1 MQKKEVTDL
10 LKKYLAGNCSE
21 EECGLL
27 ETWYLKYEEKAL
39 PEVGQETKDA
49 QLEEIWVFLSKRM
62 ERAFEEPIEES
73 HLAAA
78 PSRIPTIPA
87 EITSGTAAVLPGTP
101 VSSEIQV
108 IAEAAPSIPL
118 RKTPLI
124 WTKIAVAATVLFAL
138 SIGFYFYN
146 IPDKTGKD
154 PQEQLGQSEI
164 NPVHQKAMLTLADG
178 RRITLDEAQNGEI
191 AEQGGVIITK
201 TKDGQLVYEGAADE
215 GSATEKSSAG
225 SSANAVAA
233 RGNSFNK
240 IETPK
245 GGQYEVSLPDGTKVW
260 LNAASSL
267 SYPASFTGD
276 KREVKLLGEAYFEV
290 AKNKNMP
297 FVVHSKGQDVEVL
310 GTHFNVNA
318 YADEEQTKTTLLEGS
333 VKVKLLDAKGAALLK
348 PGQQSVYEGNQLDV
362 NAIDVAEVMAWKE
375 GYFLFQDEDIRSIM
389 RKIARWY
396 DVEMVYAPNISPK
409 KIGGRIS
416 RNKSLDY
423 VLKTISRTDKFNF
436 KVEGRRV
443 TVMP

>member
-1 MQKKEVTDL
+1 MQKKEATDL

-27 ETWYLKYEEKAL
+27 ETWYLKYEEKTL
-39 PEVGQETKDA
+39 PEVSQEAKDV
-49 QLEEIWVFLSKRM
+49 QLEEIWAFLSKRM
-62 ERAFEEPIEES
+62 ERTFEEAI
-73 HLAAA
+73 
-78 PSRIPTIPA
+78 
-87 EITSGTAAVLPGTP
+87 
-101 VSSEIQV
+101 
-108 IAEAAPSIPL
+108 PSIPL
-118 RKTPLI
+118 RKTPLV
-124 WTKIAVAATVLFAL
+124 WAKIAVAATVLFVL

-146 IPDKTGKD
+146 IPDKTGMA
-154 PQEQLGQSEI
+154 PREQLSQSEI

-178 RRITLDEAQNGEI
+178 RRITLDEAENGEI

-201 TKDGQLVYEGAADE
+201 TKDGQLVYEGSANEGSANK
-215 GSATEKSSAG
+215 GSATEKSTTETA
-225 SSANAVAA
+225 AAA
-233 RGNSFNK
+233 RGNALNK

-245 GGQYEVSLPDGTKVW
+245 GGQYQVNLPDGTKVW

-297 FVVHSKGQDVEVL
+297 FVVHSKGQEVEVL

-318 YADEEQTKTTLLEGS
+318 YPDEAKTKTTLLEGS
-333 VKVKLLDAKGAALLK
+333 VKVKLLVAKGTALLK
-348 PGQQSVYEGNQLDV
+348 PGQQSVYEGDQLDV
-362 NAIDVAEVMAWKE
+362 NAIDVAEVIAWKE

-396 DVEMVYAPNISPK
+396 DVEIVYAANISPK
-409 KIGGRIS
+409 ELGGRIS

-423 VLKTISRTDKFNF
+423 VLRTLSRTDKFNF

>member
-21 EECGLL
+21 EERGLL
-27 ETWYLKYEEKAL
+27 ETWYLKYEEKEL
-39 PEVGQETKDA
+39 PEVSQETKDA
-49 QLEEIWVFLSKRM
+49 QLEQIWIFLSRKM
-62 ERAFEEPIEES
+62 ETVSEETIEES
-73 HLAAA
+73 QGAAV
-78 PSRIPTIPA
+78 S
-87 EITSGTAAVLPGTP
+87 SGTPL
-101 VSSEIQV
+101 
-108 IAEAAPSIPL
+108 IAGEGPSIPM
-118 RKTPLI
+118 RKTPLL
-124 WTKIAVAATVLFAL
+124 WPKIALAATVLFAL

-146 IPDKTGKD
+146 IPDKTLMD
-154 PQEQLGQSEI
+154 PKEQISQSEI
-164 NPVHQKAMLTLADG
+164 SPVHQKAMLTLADG
-178 RRITLDEAQNGEI
+178 RTITLDEAQNGEI

-201 TKDGQLVYEGAADE
+201 TKDGQLVYEGAANE
-215 GSATEKSSAG
+215 GSSTEKSTTER
-225 SSANAVAA
+225 SANAVAVG
-233 RGNSFNK
+233 GNSFNK

-245 GGQYEVSLPDGTKVW
+245 GGQYQVSLPDGTKVW

-276 KREVKLLGEAYFEV
+276 KRVVKLLGEAYFEV

-297 FVVHSKGQDVEVL
+297 FVVHSKGQEVEVI

-318 YADEEQTKTTLLEGS
+318 YSDEEQTKTTLLEGS
-333 VKVKLLDAKGAALLK
+333 VKVKLLDGKGTALLK
-348 PGQQSVYEGNQLDV
+348 PGQQSVYEGRQLDV
-362 NAIDVAEVMAWKE
+362 NAIDVAEVIAWKE

-396 DVEMVYAPNISPK
+396 DVELVYASNISPK

-423 VLKTISRTDKFNF
+423 VLKTLSRTDKFNF